1 MVGRE
6 VEGSGRR
13 SGEGRGGGEEGEVNR
28 RKDGVGKE
36 RREEG

>member
-1 MVGRE
+1 MWWVGKWRE
-6 VEGSGRR
+6 VEV
-13 SGEGRGGGEEGEVNR
+13 EVGRGGGEEGEVNR